1 MDESLGNW
9 CIGVL
14 DKVNEGRLGDVLTV
28 KLTNLDLA
36 GVVLLGPV
44 GSLIINRIISIIIW
58 ETLIEDVLEGL
69 TSGESVGDVGG
80 GGLWGSSN
88 HDGKSNVVVVRDILL
103 LISGSSEDGGE
114 GVVSNDLSEGLEG
127 DGLNGIWAIGWE
139 DLQSNGLDLIN
150 WHGSGLRLSI
160 KWVGLGNNEVGLGW
174 GSGMGNWSSLNG
186 LVLVVLVVLL

>member
-28 KLTNLDLA
+28 KLTNLDLS
-36 GVVLLGPV
+36 GFVLLGPV

-103 LISGSSEDGGE
+103 LISGSSEDGAE

-150 WHGSGLRLSI
+150 WHGGGLRLSI